1 MPVDLRYD
9 PLRQLASASLNGVE
23 LGAWPVAP
31 VKTPKYI
38 GIEGVGVVDNLV
50 VRKLF

>member
-1 MPVDLRYD
+1 MPANLRYD
-9 PLRQLASASLNGVE
+9 PTTGNASASLNGLE
-23 LGAWPVAP
+23 LGTWVAGAIR
-31 VKTPKYI
+31 TPKYI

>member
-1 MPVDLRYD
+1 VSAT
-9 PLRQLASASLNGVE
+9 ASASLNGFE
-23 LGAWPVAP
+23 LGTWATGAVRA
-31 VKTPKYI
+31 PKYI